1 MIFIECVLFSFACFD
16 CCLLF
21 FVLIFVSFVSSSPSS
36 LTSKKSNE
44 LIQGGLSSIKSAAS
58 SMVKK
63 MGEIKEVISTS
74 TNSTPV
80 KVLMIDRIAG
90 GDNEDVES
98 NDGSDGGER
107 YRRISGE
114 LGSYKG
120 SCTNLK
126 DYDEPLP
133 DNLFS
138 TPKEEKVGKGFKFVL

>member
-1 MIFIECVLFSFACFD
+1 MYFQSFL
-16 CCLLF
+16 CLEY
-21 FVLIFVSFVSSSPSS
+21 FVSSSPSS

-44 LIQGGLSSIKSAAS
+44 LIQGGLSSIKSAAT

-90 GDNEDVES
+90 GDTEEVES
-98 NDGSDGGER
+98 NDGSEGGER
-107 YRRISGE
+107 HRRISGE

-133 DNLFS
+133 DSLFL
-138 TPKEEKVGKGFKFVL
+138 TPKEEKVGKNIGIIH